1 MDNVQ
6 VGREDI
12 SSKFFYRVNIIE
24 SIRQI
29 FKHRDLRMRIIFTLL
44 ILLIVRLITHTPM
57 PGVDLAALAQVF
69 SRNQFLGL
77 IDLFSG
83 GSLNQFS
90 IALMG
95 VAPFI
100 NASIIIQ
107 LMGMAL
113 PSVEALQKEGEY
125 GRRKLSQYTRLLTV
139 PLALIQAY
147 GMIALL
153 QRSDIN
159 ILGELTILK
168 LLAIL
173 LIVTAGTILLMW
185 LGELISEHGIGNGIS
200 LIIFAGILA
209 RLPQGLAST
218 VALFDTSKLFEVLVF
233 IALAVAT
240 VYFVVYITEG
250 QRNIPIAYAGRG
262 GGNRLYGGQS
272 NYLPLRVNQAGVIP
286 IIFAI
291 SLLLFPGLIASF
303 FASARTAWLA
313 SGAQWV
319 QHAFQDQWVYGALYF
334 LLVVFFTYF
343 YTWVI
348 FKPDQVSENIQKSG
362 GFIPGIRPGRQT
374 VEFLSYVTN
383 RITLAGA
390 IFLGLI
396 AVLPTIV
403 QGATHIQTL
412 TLGGTGL
419 LIVVSV
425 ALELMRQLRAQ
436 LIMKRYDAI

>member
-1 MDNVQ
+1 M
-6 VGREDI
+6 
-12 SSKFFYRVNIIE
+12 NILD

-29 FKHRDLRMRIIFTLL
+29 FKHRDLRLRIIFTLVA
-44 ILLIVRLITHTPM
+44 LLFVRLITHTPM
-57 PGVDLAALAQVF
+57 PGVDLDALAQVF
-69 SRNQFLGL
+69 SQNQFLGL

-83 GSLNQFS
+83 GSLNRFS
-90 IALMG
+90 IAMMG
-95 VAPFI
+95 VAPYI
-100 NASIIIQ
+100 NASIIMQ

-113 PSVEALQKEGEY
+113 PSVEALQKEGDY
-125 GRRKLSQYTRLLTV
+125 GRRKISQYTRLLTV
-139 PLALIQAY
+139 PLAIIQGY

-153 QRSDIN
+153 QSSDVN
-159 ILGELTILK
+159 ILGNIGILQ
-168 LLAIL
+168 LVGIL
-173 LIVTAGTILLMW
+173 LIVTTGTLLLMW

-200 LIIFAGILA
+200 LIIFIGILA
-209 RLPQGLAST
+209 SLPQSLSST
-218 VALFDTSKLFEVLVF
+218 IALFDVSRLMEILIFA
-233 IALAVAT
+233 ILAVAT
-240 VYFVVYITEG
+240 IFLVVWITEG

-262 GGNRLYGGQS
+262 GGNRLYAGQS
-272 NYLPLRVNQAGVIP
+272 NHLPLRVNQAGVIP

-313 SGAQWV
+313 SAAQWV
-319 QHAFQDQWVYGALYF
+319 QTAFQDQWVYGILYF
-334 LLVVFFTYF
+334 VFVVFFTYF

-348 FKPDQVSENIQKSG
+348 FKPDQVAENIQKSG

-374 VEFLSYVTN
+374 VEFLNFVTN

-396 AVLPTIV
+396 AVLPNIV
-403 QGATHIQTL
+403 QGITNIQTL

-436 LIMKRYDAI
+436 LIMKRYDEI

>member
-1 MDNVQ
+1 M
-6 VGREDI
+6 
-12 SSKFFYRVNIIE
+12 NILD
-24 SIRQI
+24 SLRQI
-29 FKHRDLRMRIIFTLL
+29 FKHRDLRMRIFYTLL
-44 ILLIVRLITHTPM
+44 IILLVRVISHTPM
-57 PGVDLAALAQVF
+57 PGVDLTALSEVF
-69 SRNQFLGL
+69 SKNQYLGL

-83 GSLNQFS
+83 GSLNRFS
-90 IALMG
+90 IAMMG
-95 VAPFI
+95 VAPYI
-100 NASIIIQ
+100 NASIIMQ

-125 GRRKLSQYTRLLTV
+125 GRKKIAQYTRLLTV
-139 PLALIQAY
+139 PLGLIQAY

-153 QRSDIN
+153 QKADVN
-159 ILGELTILK
+159 ILGNLGALQLIG
-168 LLAIL
+168 IM
-173 LIVTAGTILLMW
+173 LIVTAGTILMMW
-185 LGELISEHGIGNGIS
+185 LGELISEHGIGNGVS
-200 LIIFAGILA
+200 LIIFIGILA
-209 RLPQGLAST
+209 GLPQGLTST
-218 VALFDTSKLFEVLVF
+218 VALFDASRFMELLVF
-233 IALAVAT
+233 AVLAVAT
-240 VYFVVYITEG
+240 IFAVVYITEG

-262 GGNRLYGGQS
+262 GGNRLYSGQT
-272 NYLPLRVNQAGVIP
+272 NHLPLRVNQAGVIP

-313 SGAQWV
+313 SAATWIQ
-319 QHAFQDQWVYGALYF
+319 QAFQDKWIYGILYF

-348 FKPDQVSENIQKSG
+348 FKPEQVAENIQKSG

-374 VEFLSYVTN
+374 IEFLGYVTN

-396 AVLPTIV
+396 AVLPNIV
-403 QGATHIQTL
+403 EGMTKIQTL

>member
-1 MDNVQ
+1 
-6 VGREDI
+6 
-12 SSKFFYRVNIIE
+12 
-24 SIRQI
+24 
-29 FKHRDLRMRIIFTLL
+29 
-44 ILLIVRLITHTPM
+44 M
-57 PGVDLAALAQVF
+57 PGVDLDALAQVF
-69 SRNQFLGL
+69 SRNQYLGL

-83 GSLNQFS
+83 GSLNRFS
-90 IALMG
+90 IAMMG

-100 NASIIIQ
+100 NASIIMQ

-125 GRRKLSQYTRLLTV
+125 GRRKISQYTRLLTI
-139 PLALIQAY
+139 PLALIQSY

-153 QRSDIN
+153 QKADVN
-159 ILGELTILK
+159 ILGNVGIVQLVGIM
-168 LLAIL
+168 
-173 LIVTAGTILLMW
+173 LIVTAGTVLLMW
-185 LGELISEHGIGNGIS
+185 LGELISEHGIGNGVS
-200 LIIFAGILA
+200 LIIFVGILA
-209 RLPQGLAST
+209 GLPQGLTST
-218 VALFDTSKLFEVLVF
+218 LALFDTSKLIEIIVF
-233 IALAVAT
+233 AALAVAT
-240 VYFVVYITEG
+240 IYLVVFITEG

-262 GGNRLYGGQS
+262 GSNRLYAGQS
-272 NYLPLRVNQAGVIP
+272 NHLPLRVNQAGVIP

-303 FASARTAWLA
+303 FASARTQWLA
-313 SGAQWV
+313 SAATWV
-319 QHAFQDQWVYGALYF
+319 QHAFSNQWVYGILYF

-374 VEFLSYVTN
+374 IDFLSFVTN

-396 AVLPTIV
+396 AVLPNIV
-403 QGATHIQTL
+403 QGLTKIQTL

-436 LIMKRYDAI
+436 LIMKRYDEV